1 MPTVI
6 DSLVVTLG
14 LDPRQFTQAQK
25 DAIASLDKLVDTAT
39 RNANQVEAQGKKIN
53 EVFGALKREAIGILG
68 VFLAGRGIKDFIGY
82 MTSLDAATGRT
93 SYTLNMSAR
102 ELSAWQGA
110 VEQTGGSAS
119 SITGTLQ
126 GLSGE
131 MNRFMLTG
139 QSSLVP
145 IINALGLG
153 LFDGNKNLKT
163 AGTLLLEISDA
174 VSKMDPARA
183 TAFLS
188 MIPGMNQD
196 TVNLLIKG
204 RAAVEGYLE
213 AARKAGGTTKESA
226 EQAAEFQKQMALLT
240 RSAED
245 LSRTLWSLAASPL
258 TNVLTKMR
266 EIIDTSKTLYGAF
279 QNLMKFGGIV
289 SWLSPSGIAGNI
301 AQSLLPQS
309 FLDASGSVIR
319 RLMYGKNEGRGPELS
334 LPEVNLPP
342 GIGMKQS
349 RGDRNNNPG
358 NIKYGKFAADHGAT
372 GSDGTF
378 AIFPSKDAGENAMAD
393 LLIARYSGLSLAEIQ
408 AKWVGNQ
415 DANYLSSM
423 VAATGLAPNSVPDL
437 RDPAMR
443 RRLMSGMTR
452 GEGTHLSP
460 LSSPAFAGTKFN
472 GGAQPSGAGAAAT
485 INTRRGGDT
494 TTTST
499 TNINKI
505 EIHSNATDAEGVA
518 RDIGPALNRAGTA
531 ASANYGME

>member
-139 QSSLVP
+139 QSSLLP
-145 IINALGLG
+145 IVNALGLG

-213 AARKAGGTTKESA
+213 AARKSGGTTKESA

-309 FLDASGSVIR
+309 FLDASASVVR
-319 RLMYGKNEGRGPELS
+319 RLIYGKNEGRSSEIT

-342 GIGMKQS
+342 GVQQKRPPVQEREAYIRTAALARGIDPDIAVAVAKSEGLGGSYQS
-349 RGDRNNNPG
+349 SVVRR
-358 NIKYGKFAADHGAT
+358 
-372 GSDGTF
+372 DGTREPSFGDFQLFMGGGLGNKFQNQTGHDPRDQSTWKAQIDF
-378 AIFPSKDAGENAMAD
+378 ALDEARKSGWGAWHGWKGLPTAG
-393 LLIARYSGLSLAEIQ
+393 I
-408 AKWVGNQ
+408 
-415 DANYLSSM
+415 
-423 VAATGLAPNSVPDL
+423 
-437 RDPAMR
+437 
-443 RRLMSGMTR
+443 
-452 GEGTHLSP
+452 
-460 LSSPAFAGTKFN
+460 
-472 GGAQPSGAGAAAT
+472 GGAPAGAGAAAT